1 MSSASRKAKQPR
13 KSAGSDV
20 ERPTSPGKARSTKRR
35 KTDHVKDDGVAA
47 AFLKKIHTA
56 ENALKEDLAA
66 CEAHMAREEA
76 EYAAAMERIV
86 NARREA
92 AIWREGRI
100 AQCDGI
106 RRELMAQQQDAELAA
121 ELARMRVR
129 KAQGAREA
137 SLKERHDQR
146 QERKKRK
153 NAELRRAEEER
164 AARQQPEIIV
174 ESDLC
179 YISDLDD
186 EFMDAEDEPA
196 SSISDFDGDS
206 ADGASVHSHADDDSE
221 DEVMANTTARPG
233 KIEVDEGGESDDEL
247 EIEDLSNHSDYTD
260 DDSSHAPPLPSFRS
274 HLKAAQAAARAQQE
288 LRERQARARAEA
300 EQAYAERERVRRE
313 REWRAQQE
321 AAMRQQQE
329 QLKREQERIKRE
341 RQERARREYEQRE
354 RERQQQQRRAEAS
367 TSRNSVDASSGAT
380 VAAWARYTSQWNKLQ
395 GTGVPGKQ
403 ATDAILYFSNI
414 PWPTVR
420 SPRRPEDISKE
431 AVAALVLSPSH
442 NPEKGTKARLRELL
456 LLWHPDKFVGRWMT
470 YVVPADRDDVTEGVM
485 AVARIANELLAER
498 NL

>member
-1 MSSASRKAKQPR
+1 
-13 KSAGSDV
+13 
-20 ERPTSPGKARSTKRR
+20 
-35 KTDHVKDDGVAA
+35 
-47 AFLKKIHTA
+47 
-56 ENALKEDLAA
+56 
-66 CEAHMAREEA
+66 
-76 EYAAAMERIV
+76 
-86 NARREA
+86 
-92 AIWREGRI
+92 
-100 AQCDGI
+100 
-106 RRELMAQQQDAELAA
+106 MAQQQDAELVA
-121 ELARMRVR
+121 ELARMRLR
-129 KAQGAREA
+129 KAQEAREA
-137 SLKERHDQR
+137 ALKEKHDQR
-146 QERKKRK
+146 QERRKRK

-164 AARQQPEIIV
+164 AARQQPEIIL
-174 ESDLC
+174 ESDVC

-196 SSISDFDGDS
+196 SSISEFDGDS
-206 ADGASVHSHADDDSE
+206 VDGASVHSHANDDHE
-221 DEVMANTTARPG
+221 DELMANTTARPG

-247 EIEDLSNHSDYTD
+247 EIEDLSNHSDCS
-260 DDSSHAPPLPSFRS
+260 DDSNHAPPPPSFKS
-274 HLKAAQAAARAQQE
+274 HLKAAQATARAQQE

-300 EQAYAERERVRRE
+300 EQAYAERERARRE

-321 AAMRQQQE
+321 AARREQQE

-341 RQERARREYEQRE
+341 RQERARKEYEQRE
-354 RERQQQQRRAEAS
+354 RERQQQQQQRRPEAS
-367 TSRNSVDASSGAT
+367 TSRKSVDTSSGAA

-395 GTGVPGKQ
+395 GTGAPGKQ

-442 NPEKGTKARLRELL
+442 SPEKSTKARLRELL

-470 YVVPADRDDVTEGVM
+470 YVVPADREDVTEGVM